1 MTARRGRP
9 LAAVSLKTYLGQAGT
24 RAWLEAVR
32 GVAVTAPAGVDLLVL
47 PVATALPDAAR
58 VLGAVGVRVGA
69 QDCSWTPPGAYTGEL
84 PAALLAEIGAE
95 VVEIGHAE
103 RRGVLGEDQTTT
115 TAKATA
121 GAGAGLVPLV
131 CVGEGDR
138 VSPEAAAARCAAQ
151 LDATLR
157 DVPAEAP
164 VLVAYEPEWAIGAD
178 EPAGPDHVRA
188 VCRRLRAHLDTHR
201 PDHRLLYGG
210 TAGPGVFARLHP
222 DVDGLFLG
230 RRAHEVAALAEVI
243 EEMARVAG
251 PVPVVARRTEARG
264 EAR

>member
-1 MTARRGRP
+1 MSARTTRP
-9 LAAVSLKTYLGQAGT
+9 LAAVSLKTYLGQADT
-24 RAWLEAVR
+24 LAWLEAVR
-32 GVAVTAPAGVDLLVL
+32 GVAVTGPAGVDLLVL

-84 PAALLAEIGAE
+84 PAELLAEVGAE

-103 RRGVLGEDQTTT
+103 RTGVLGEDAAVTA
-115 TAKATA
+115 AKAA
-121 GAGAGLVPLV
+121 AAVRAGLVPLV
-131 CVGEGDR
+131 CVGEDER
-138 VSPEAAAARCAAQ
+138 VSPEAAASRCAAQ
-151 LDATLR
+151 LDAALR
-157 DVPAEAP
+157 DVPEGP

-188 VCRRLRAHLDTHR
+188 VCRRLRTHLDAHR

-210 TAGPGVFARLHP
+210 TAGPGVFTRLHP

-251 PVPVVARRTEARG
+251 PAPVAP
-264 EAR
+264 